1 MHRLVCVGPGRKPQR
16 AVFLYCGSYVLACN
30 ISVPNGR
37 LSDDIMDNMKD
48 SLPDKDFNGA
58 KTLPPETQAPPTRV
72 VTSQGSR
79 SASATVTQSK
89 VLVRIPV
96 FYYSILGF

>member
-1 MHRLVCVGPGRKPQR
+1 ME
-16 AVFLYCGSYVLACN
+16 
-30 ISVPNGR
+30 
-37 LSDDIMDNMKD
+37 NMKD

-58 KTLPPETQAPPTRV
+58 KTLPPETQAPPPRV

-96 FYYSILGF
+96 FYSSILKIGTGRLLNCKILLIIIDTGDGKTCLKSENVC